1 MRGRT
6 LMTLLVFLLFVPAVW
21 AEPTGREIM
30 QEQKNRH
37 EVDSEYTESVMI
49 LSDSRD
55 NRERRLLK
63 EYNKDFE
70 DGQNR
75 SLMVFLDPADIRG
88 TALLTWDHENA
99 PSDQWLYLPAQG
111 RMQRIA
117 DSSKKSYFMG
127 TDFTYEDLE
136 PEELD
141 NFVYEVLRNEEVD
154 GHACWVIEAV
164 PASEEQK
171 RISGYSKRHL
181 WIRHDNY
188 VTVRIDFFD
197 RRERVMKTQVAHDLE
212 NIRGDLWRARTT
224 LMDNF
229 SREHKTVIGVQ
240 NRRINQEIEDS
251 VFTERFILR
260 GFHTQ

>member
-1 MRGRT
+1 MK
-6 LMTLLVFLLFVPAVW
+6 VIKFFFLLFFLFFVSDVW
-21 AEPTGREIM
+21 AELSGREIM
-30 QEQKNRH
+30 EEQKSRH
-37 EVDSEYTESVMI
+37 EVHSEYTESIMI
-49 LSDSRD
+49 LSDSKD

-75 SLMVFLDPADIRG
+75 SLMVFLEPSDIRG
-88 TALLTWDHENA
+88 TALLTWDHEDA
-99 PSDQWLYLPAQG
+99 QSDQWLYLPAQG

-141 NFVYEVLRNEEVD
+141 NFVYEVLRNEDID
-154 GHACWVIEAV
+154 GQTCWVIEAV
-164 PASEEQK
+164 PVSEEQK

-181 WIRHDNY
+181 WVSKDNY
-188 VTVRIDFFD
+188 ATIKINFYD
-197 RRERVMKTQVAHDLE
+197 RRERVIKTQTAHDLE
-212 NIRGDLWRARTT
+212 NIRDDVWRARTT

-229 SREHKTVIGVQ
+229 SREHQTVIGVQ
-240 NRRINQEIEDS
+240 NRRIDHVIEES